1 MHKNSNRY
9 FVPVLTCESGTCLT
23 GDNWE
28 EVGIDTASYHLQAL
42 LMKPGFTSLC
52 ESEDLAEFVG
62 WKKNSVLNAS
72 SLNPNKE
79 GDYIVRSHYDG
90 TRTQYTTEQ
99 IFALIAHLKP
109 TMVLLPRTIH
119 QDGQRAWQSLPSS
132 IMPLFLVDELPDE
145 SVSRPYGIYII
156 YDKNIPFSDFLAQLS
171 QYKQHICYVIGN
183 LGPSSIKAL
192 MQAGVRFI
200 ESEQP
205 ALEAFNGIV
214 YEQTKPFSLLDD
226 TQRLQ
231 FNVIDASCQC
241 PTCQQGFTRAYL
253 HHLFQHTPL
262 LCQRLLIQH
271 NVYNAVTNTR

>member
-9 FVPVLTCESGTCLT
+9 FVPVLTCESGACLT

-28 EVGIDTASYHLQAL
+28 EVGIDTVSYHLQAL
-42 LMKPGFTSLC
+42 LMKPGFASLR
-52 ESEDLAEFVG
+52 ESVDLAEFVG

-72 SLNPNKE
+72 SLHQNKE
-79 GDYIVRSHYDG
+79 GGYIIRSQYDG
-90 TRTQYTTEQ
+90 TRAQYTIEQ
-99 IFALIAHLKP
+99 IATLIAHLQP
-109 TMVLLPRTIH
+109 TMVLLPPDFH
-119 QDGQRAWQSLPSS
+119 QDEQPAWQSLPLS
-132 IMPLFLVDELPDE
+132 IMPFFPVDELPDE
-145 SVSRPYGIYII
+145 SVSRSYGIYFI
-156 YDKNIPFSDFLAQLS
+156 YDENRSFADFLAQLS
-171 QYKQHICYVIGN
+171 QYKQHLCYVIGN
-183 LGPSSIKAL
+183 LSPSSINAL
-192 MQAGVRFI
+192 VQAGVNFI

-214 YEQTKPFSLLDD
+214 YEQTKPFSLQDEN
-226 TQRLQ
+226 QRLQ

-271 NVYNAVTNTR
+271 NIYNIVTNTR